1 MRHIESNIQTVCVTW
16 FRLRYKRLAPLL
28 FAVPNGGARNRV
40 EAAIMKGEGVLAG
53 VSDLLFLYPSGQY
66 HGLCIEMKA
75 PDGRQR
81 DSQKEWQKAV
91 EEQGYKY
98 ILCFGIEEFQTKIKE
113 YLNESADSCQQ
124 MAQG

>member
-16 FRLRYKRLAPLL
+16 FRLQYKRLAPLL

-98 ILCFGIEEFQTKIKE
+98 ILCYGIEEFQTKIKE
-113 YLNESADSCQQ
+113 YLYEGQNSDQ
-124 MAQG
+124 

>member
-1 MRHIESNIQTVCVTW
+1 M
-16 FRLRYKRLAPLL
+16 
-28 FAVPNGGARNRV
+28 
-40 EAAIMKGEGVLAG
+40 EAAIMNGEGVLAG

>member
-16 FRLRYKRLAPLL
+16 FRIQYKKLAPLL
-28 FAVPNGGARNRV
+28 FAVPNGGARNKT

-98 ILCFGIEEFQTKIKE
+98 ILCYSIEEFQTKIKE
-113 YLNESADSCQQ
+113 YLYESQKRDK
-124 MAQG
+124 